1 MEQKLLGGVIS
12 KGNEDVAAI
21 MSLLSHRLRD
31 KLDYVGYHSVS
42 AIDRHRHHDF
52 LVITDVH
59 VIREAIH
66 YFRQLHRQIPLI
78 IHLIYS
84 HEITPLN
91 YFKEFPQV
99 DIAPILQAPLDTP
112 DTTLQIHLF
121 DQIIARLGVGA

>member
-1 MEQKLLGGVIS
+1 MEDKLLGGVIS
-12 KGNEDVAAI
+12 RGNEDITAI

-31 KLDYVGYHSVS
+31 KLDYVGYDSVS
-42 AIDRHRHHDF
+42 AIDRHRDHDF
-52 LVITDVH
+52 LVITDLEI
-59 VIREAIH
+59 IREAIN
-66 YFRQLHRQIPLI
+66 YFRVQNRPIPLI

-91 YFKEFPQV
+91 YFKEFPHV

-121 DQIIARLGVGA
+121 VQIINRLGASV